1 MGADTQAGAIL
12 ARSDDTEVAVTN
24 LFERARA
31 YADDARAAAT
41 LRAYKSDLA
50 DFRAWCEQ
58 RGFAV
63 LPAQPQAI
71 ALYLTERADTLS
83 VASLRRRIAAISVA
97 HRLAGVESPTTHGSV
112 KSVLRGITRTKGAA
126 QAQKAAVSVEQL
138 RAMIATLPES
148 LLGCRDRA
156 LLLVGF
162 AGAFRR
168 SELVAF
174 DVRDLQF
181 VREGALLQLR
191 KSKTDQEQLGRCVA
205 IPYGANP
212 ATCPVR
218 ALQAW
223 IEAAGVSDGPLFRSV
238 NRHGRLQSQ
247 RLSAQ
252 SVALVVKRYA
262 RNAGF
267 AFEDFAGHS
276 LRSGF
281 CTSAAEGGATERD
294 VMEQSGHQSLPVV
307 RRYIRRGNIWK
318 NHAAYKLGL

>member
-1 MGADTQAGAIL
+1 MAVLARIGGTDAAVAIL
-12 ARSDDTEVAVTN
+12 S
-24 LFERARA
+24 ERARA

-41 LRAYKSDLA
+41 LRAYESDLA

-58 RGFAV
+58 RGFGV
-63 LPAQPQAI
+63 LPAEPQAV

-83 VASLRRRIAAISVA
+83 VSSLRRRVAAISVA
-97 HRLAGVESPTTHGSV
+97 HRLAGLESPTTHGSV
-112 KSVLRGITRTKGAA
+112 KSVLRGITRTKGAS
-126 QAQKAAVSVEQL
+126 QSQKAAVSIEQL
-138 RAMIATLPES
+138 RAMIGTLPDS

-174 DVRDLQF
+174 DVRDVQF
-181 VREGALLQLR
+181 VREGAVLQLR
-191 KSKTDQEQLGRCVA
+191 KSKSDQEQIGRTVA

-223 IEAAGVSDGPLFRSV
+223 IDAAGLCDGPLFRSV
-238 NRHGRLQSQ
+238 NRHGQVQSQ

-281 CTSAAEGGATERD
+281 CTTAAEGGASERD
-294 VMEQSGHQSLPVV
+294 IMEQSGHKSLPVV
-307 RRYIRRGNIWK
+307 RRYIRRGNLWK
-318 NHAAYKLGL
+318 NHAGYKVGL